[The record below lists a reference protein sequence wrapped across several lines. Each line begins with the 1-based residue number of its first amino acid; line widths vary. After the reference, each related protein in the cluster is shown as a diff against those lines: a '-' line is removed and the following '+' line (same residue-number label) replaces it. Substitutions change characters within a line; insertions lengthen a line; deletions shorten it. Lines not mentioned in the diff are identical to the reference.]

1 MKKLFKIK
9 TIQIDGFE
17 GNETETYSYMI
28 SDLEIIND
36 DDEITQED
44 VREADEV
51 TLSYNKYENIG
62 EITDD
67 EINTLIKFGI
77 ISKS

>member
-9 TIQIDGFE
+9 TIQIEGFE

-36 DDEITQED
+36 DEEITQED

-67 EINTLIKFGI
+67 EINTLVKFGI
-77 ISKS
+77 IFKS

>member
-17 GNETETYSYMI
+17 GNETEIYSYMI

-36 DDEITQED
+36 DEEITQED
-44 VREADEV
+44 VREADKV

-67 EINTLIKFGI
+67 EINTLVKFGI